1 MAIIPVDNLGQV
13 GIVKDIAPFQLPP
26 NAWSD
31 GNNIRVE
38 HGAIMKSP
46 GYSSVIETCPVAPYH
61 IIQLKAGVNDY
72 WVVGGLNAIH
82 VYDSTSKETAIN
94 DASGIDASNTTVTVD
109 STTDFETNGTIT
121 IESEQITYTGKS
133 STQFTGCTRGANS
146 TSAAS
151 HADNITVSRT
161 NKWYDITRG
170 PGAGGAYSANATDSW
185 TSTTIGGVLIMNNG
199 VDEPQFWELIAG
211 VPATVQKMQNL
222 SNWPANTECKS
233 IRSFRSF
240 LVSLNITKSN
250 VPNSRVV
257 KWSTEAGI
265 NTVPSSWDET
275 SATVD
280 AGEYSLEETKGSIVD
295 GLPLQDTF
303 MIYKED
309 STYAMTYVGTPFIF
323 AFRQLSPTVGALARN
338 CVTEFDG
345 GHFIFGNGDM
355 YVNDGQRIKSILPHK
370 MRDYIFSYIDG
381 EQYKKS
387 FCVTDYNRSEVL
399 ACFPS
404 ADNISNQ
411 CDKALVWNWSNN
423 AFSIRDI
430 PDLAHISYG
439 TIEDETALTTWA
451 AATATWTT
459 VDGIWAVN
467 WNTVENVLVFAS
479 PTNTKVYR
487 DRVGFQAD
495 GSDMNS
501 YIERTGYTMDEQNN
515 PDQSTVKHIKSIWP
529 KMTIDKDE
537 TVNFYIGTQMS
548 TEEAVTWEGPME
560 FNPDTQSKVSCRVS
574 GKLYGLRIESSSDA
588 GWRLEGLEFDVQNS
602 GRRGS
607 RSY

>member
-38 HGAIMKSP
+38 HGAIIKSP
-46 GYSSVIETCPVAPYH
+46 GYSSVIETCPIAPYY
-61 IIQLKAGVNDY
+61 ITQLKAGTAEY
-72 WVVGGLNAIH
+72 WVVAGLTKIYVH
-82 VYDSTSKETAIN
+82 
-94 DASGIDASNTTVTVD
+94 
-109 STTDFETNGTIT
+109 NGTT
-121 IESEQITYTGKS
+121 WT
-133 STQFTGCTRGANS
+133 
-146 TSAAS
+146 
-151 HADNITVSRT
+151 
-161 NKWYDITRG
+161 DITRTSG
-170 PGAGGAYSANATDSW
+170 DYSATAAENW
-185 TSTTIGGVLIMNNG
+185 THTVIGGVLVMSNF
-199 VDEPQFWELIAG
+199 VDDPQEWPLTSG
-211 VPATVQKMQNL
+211 VPSVSNKMQDL

-233 IRSFRSF
+233 LRSFRSF
-240 LVSLNITKSN
+240 LIALNITKSS

-257 KWSTEAGI
+257 KWSTEAAV
-265 NTVPSSWDET
+265 NAVPTSWDET

-280 AGEYSLEETKGSIVD
+280 AGEYSLEDTKGAILD

-309 STYAMTYVGTPFIF
+309 SIYAMTYVGTPFIF
-323 AFRQLSPTVGALARN
+323 AFRQLSPTVGALAKN

-345 GHFIFGNGDM
+345 GHFIFGNGDI
-355 YVNDGQRIKSILPHK
+355 YINDGQRIKSILPHK

-381 EQYKKS
+381 DNYKKS

-404 ADNISNQ
+404 ADSLSTQ
-411 CDKALVWNWSNN
+411 CDKALVWNWVSN

-430 PDLAHISYG
+430 PDLGHISYG
-439 TIEDETALTTWA
+439 TIQDETALTTWA
-451 AATATWTT
+451 AATTTWATTA
-459 VDGIWAVN
+459 GSWASN

-495 GSDMNS
+495 GTNMQS
-501 YIERTGYTMDEQNN
+501 YIERVGYSMDEQNN
-515 PDQSTVKHIKSIWP
+515 PDHSTVKHIKAIWP
-529 KMTIDKDE
+529 KMTIDNNE
-537 TVNFYIGTQMS
+537 TVDFYIGTQMS
-548 TEEAVTWEGPME
+548 TEEAVTWEGPIS
-560 FNPDTQSKVSCRVS
+560 FNPDTQSKISCRAS
-574 GKLYGLRIESSSDA
+574 GKLYGVKIESDNNA

-607 RSY
+607 RAY